1 MLKLFEIYRKD
12 SATRDRSRYSTV
24 WSRALVCVVVAVL
37 SIFFNDISLDFLAAV
52 LAVQSILAGFGFNVL
67 VFLTTNKSIPIP
79 PTAKIERKLKIA
91 RVNDLGKEIF
101 YNISYFNTIALLSIA
116 TALALATTKAFC
128 GNEIFAWWAKR
139 YHLSDLGRIVYEVAL
154 FVAPRVGAAALYL
167 FIILAVMT
175 FMRLINRSTYY
186 FEQKIALSDHDVT

>member
-12 SATRDRSRYSTV
+12 SATRDRSRSSTV
-24 WSRALVCVVVAVL
+24 WSRVLICVVVTVL
-37 SIFFNDISLDFLAAV
+37 SLFFNEISLDFLAAV

-79 PTAKIERKLKIA
+79 PSAKIERKLKIA

-116 TALALATTKAFC
+116 TALVLATTKAFC
-128 GNEIFAWWAKR
+128 GNDIFGWWTKR
-139 YHLSDLGRIVYEVAL
+139 YHLSNLGMILYDATL
-154 FVAPRVGAAALYL
+154 FAVPRVGAAALYL

-186 FEQKIALSDHDVT
+186 FEQKIALSDHDAT